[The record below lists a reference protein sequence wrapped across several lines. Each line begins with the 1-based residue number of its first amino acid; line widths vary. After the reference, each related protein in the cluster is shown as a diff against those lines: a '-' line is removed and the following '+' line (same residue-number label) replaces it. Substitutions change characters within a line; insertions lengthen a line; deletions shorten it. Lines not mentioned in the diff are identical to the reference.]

1 MEHFQSWCAVLLIT
15 LCCNVLS
22 WPSALNSRVSTI
34 FTADRNAE
42 SAPEPSTR
50 SAALVARNSRV
61 LYPTTAAATRN
72 QHAVRT
78 RNTTLSA
85 TGRSTRSPMR
95 ESGNKRV
102 RSQVRPAASL
112 NLHLDGTQHLTATNM
127 TRATAMTVAAS
138 VQGTQRV
145 GNKHGAGAKK
155 GNVGVK
161 KREPIGQAP
170 KDDHRQIFLREALVL
185 LSPGQFQLDSS
196 LSYAHD
202 TFSSLDIETWTNTVR
217 VGLPYRSEIFL
228 SVPLGGSQQEF
239 NVRTSA
245 GGTSQIHDNISG
257 IGDVEAG
264 LNFILRQ
271 ESAKWPN
278 IIGSVSLVE
287 PFGESTGLDD
297 TVTTALF
304 SPEDIAFAQNRR
316 NVRAGLTFVRSSD
329 PAVLFGGVDYGHF
342 FSDSIN
348 GMEVEGGHQFIYSF
362 GAGFAVNDELTF
374 STLFQGV
381 YQTQTTLDGEAIQ
394 SSRRQPWTLQSSLS
408 YAISPNQ
415 YIEPTI
421 SYGLNDE
428 AVDGAIGLSYVHTF

>member
-1 MEHFQSWCAVLLIT
+1 
-15 LCCNVLS
+15 
-22 WPSALNSRVSTI
+22 
-34 FTADRNAE
+34 
-42 SAPEPSTR
+42 
-50 SAALVARNSRV
+50 
-61 LYPTTAAATRN
+61 
-72 QHAVRT
+72 
-78 RNTTLSA
+78 
-85 TGRSTRSPMR
+85 
-95 ESGNKRV
+95 
-102 RSQVRPAASL
+102 
-112 NLHLDGTQHLTATNM
+112 
-127 TRATAMTVAAS
+127 MTVAAS

-145 GNKHGAGAKK
+145 GNKHGAGAKRS
-155 GNVGVK
+155 NVGVK
-161 KREPIGQAP
+161 KREPIGRAP

-185 LSPGQFQLDSS
+185 LSPGQIQLDSS

-202 TFSSLDIETWTNTVR
+202 TFSRLDIETWTNTVR

-228 SVPLGGSQQEF
+228 SVPLSGSQREF
-239 NVRTSA
+239 SIRNSA

-257 IGDVEAG
+257 ISDVEAG

-271 ESAKWPN
+271 ETAKWPN
-278 IIGSVSLVE
+278 IIGSLSFVE
-287 PFGESTGLDD
+287 PFEESTGLDD

-329 PAVLFGGVDYGHF
+329 PAVLFGGVDYAHF

-348 GMEVEGGHQFIYSF
+348 GMEVEGGQQFIYSF

-381 YQTQTTLDGEAIQ
+381 FQTQTTLDGKAIEGSQ
-394 SSRRQPWTLQSSLS
+394 RQPWTLQSSLS
-408 YAISPNQ
+408 YTISPNQ

-428 AVDGAIGLSYVHTF
+428 AVDSAIGLSYVHTF